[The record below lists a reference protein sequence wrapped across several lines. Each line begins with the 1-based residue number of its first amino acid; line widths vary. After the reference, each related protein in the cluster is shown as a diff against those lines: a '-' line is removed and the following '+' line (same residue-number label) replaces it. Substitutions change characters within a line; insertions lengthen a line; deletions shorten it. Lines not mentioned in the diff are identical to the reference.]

1 MINRG
6 GPSWEVDAVMD
17 YSEEKHH
24 QTFEEWKKFI
34 NGNMEI
40 DTSIVPQDILDAW
53 IRCRAL
59 GVDPVERP
67 KNPILTGAEL
77 QKLLEKNYDFI
88 NTSLPFM
95 KNLYRFLKGSGF
107 LVCLFDEE
115 GFILE
120 ILGDHDDEEL
130 VYQANGI
137 IGASWN
143 EKYAGNNAA
152 GTIVALKKPVQIFAC
167 QHFNQICHKDT
178 GAGAPIFDPDGNFLG
193 GISLNARYCRANAH
207 TLGMSVAAAHA
218 IENELKTQ
226 RALAE
231 TQLASRY
238 QQTVITSIPEALITI
253 DNDGFT
259 RLINDNAKKM
269 FSLDIANSGHQHIR
283 KMFGEQNQQLLN
295 LVESDSIIMDAE
307 VRISSGHSTNE
318 YTLTCN
324 PIFSPVGKMMGKVLI
339 FNELNRAK
347 TLVTK
352 MIGAKANFHFG
363 DICGKN
369 RKFLM
374 TIEQARMVSQSSSN
388 VLLLGESGTGKD
400 IFAQSIHNES
410 DRKNGPYVAINCAAI
425 PRDLITSELFGY
437 DEGAFTGAR
446 RGGNHGK
453 FELADGGTIFL
464 DEIAETPLDLQAVLL
479 RVIEDKSI
487 VRLGGKSLRPVNVRV
502 IAATN
507 KDLRKEVDKGNFRED
522 LYYRL
527 NVFAIHMVPLSER
540 PDDIPLLVDLFVK
553 KYIDAMGKRID
564 RIDEK
569 VIDIFRGHTW
579 PGNVRELQN
588 VIERMMNLTTTVEL
602 TAEHIPAEILHKKP
616 TPELNLDF
624 EPPRHLEKEMIT
636 KMLRME
642 IPKNKIA
649 KTLRVSRTTLYRK
662 IEKYRLQ

>member
-1 MINRG
+1 MET
-6 GPSWEVDAVMD
+6 SAVTD
-17 YSEEKHH
+17 YTEEKHR
-24 QTFEEWKKFI
+24 QTFEEWQKFI
-34 NGNMEI
+34 AGDTDI
-40 DTSIVPQDILDAW
+40 DTSIIPPHILDAW
-53 IRCRAL
+53 VRCRAL

-67 KNPILTGAEL
+67 KNPVLTGSKL
-77 QKLLEKNYDFI
+77 QKLIEKNYDFI

-95 KNLYRFLKGSGF
+95 RNLYRFLKGSGF
-107 LVCLFDEE
+107 LVCLFDAE

-120 ILGDHDDEEL
+120 ILGDHDDEDL
-130 VYQANGI
+130 VRRANGI

-143 EKYAGNNAA
+143 EKYVGNNAA
-152 GTIVALKKPVQIFAC
+152 GTIVELRKPVQIFAC
-167 QHFNQICHKDT
+167 QHYNQLCHKDT

-193 GISLNARYCRANAH
+193 GMTLNARYCRANAH
-207 TLGMSVAAAHA
+207 TLGMTVAAAHA

-231 TQLASRY
+231 AQIASRY

-259 RLINDNAKKM
+259 CLINDNAKKM
-269 FSLDIANSGHQHIR
+269 FSLDVANSGHQHIR
-283 KMFGEQNQQLLN
+283 KMFGEQNQQFFS
-295 LVESDSIIMDAE
+295 LVENDLLIMDTE
-307 VRISSGHSTNE
+307 VRIFSGHSSND

-324 PIFSPVGKMMGKVLI
+324 PIFSPVGKLMGKVLI

-352 MIGAKANFHFG
+352 MIGAKANFHFD

-374 TIEQARMVSQSSSN
+374 TIEQARMVSQSNSN

-437 DEGAFTGAR
+437 AEGAFTGAR

-479 RVIEDKSI
+479 RVIEDKFI
-487 VRLGGKSLRPVNVRV
+487 VRLGGTSLRPVNVRV

-507 KDLRKEVDKGNFRED
+507 KDLRKEVEKGNFRED

-527 NVFAIHMVPLSER
+527 NVFAISMVPLSER
-540 PDDIPLLVDLFVK
+540 PDDIPLLIDLFVK
-553 KYIDAMGKRID
+553 KYAGAMGKHID
-564 RIDEK
+564 RIDDK
-569 VIDIFRGHTW
+569 VIEIFKDHPW

-588 VIERMMNLTTTVEL
+588 VIERMMNLTTTSEI
-602 TAEHIPAEILHKKP
+602 TAEHIPSEILHEKRD
-616 TPELNLDF
+616 PELNMDF
-624 EPPRHLEKEMIT
+624 KSPKHLEKEMIT
-636 KMLRME
+636 KMIRME

-649 KTLRVSRTTLYRK
+649 KALRVSRTTLYRK
-662 IEKYRLQ
+662 IEKYHL

>member
-1 MINRG
+1 MET
-6 GPSWEVDAVMD
+6 SAVTD
-17 YSEEKHH
+17 YTEEKHR
-24 QTFEEWKKFI
+24 QTFEEWQKFI
-34 NGNMEI
+34 AGDTDI
-40 DTSIVPQDILDAW
+40 DTSIIPPHILDAW

-67 KNPILTGAEL
+67 KNPVLTGSKL
-77 QKLLEKNYDFI
+77 QKLIEKNYDFI

-95 KNLYRFLKGSGF
+95 RNLYRFLKGSGF
-107 LVCLFDEE
+107 LVCLFDAE

-120 ILGDHDDEEL
+120 ILGDHDDEDL
-130 VYQANGI
+130 VRRANGI

-143 EKYAGNNAA
+143 EKYVGNNAA
-152 GTIVALKKPVQIFAC
+152 GTIVELRKPVQIFAC
-167 QHFNQICHKDT
+167 QHYNQLCHKDT

-193 GISLNARYCRANAH
+193 GMTLNARYCRANAH
-207 TLGMSVAAAHA
+207 TLGMTVAAAHA

-231 TQLASRY
+231 AQIASRY

-259 RLINDNAKKM
+259 CLINDNAKKM
-269 FSLDIANSGHQHIR
+269 FSLDVANSGHQHIR
-283 KMFGEQNQQLLN
+283 KMFGEQNQQFFS
-295 LVESDSIIMDAE
+295 LVENDLLIMDTE
-307 VRISSGHSTNE
+307 VRIFSGHSSND

-324 PIFSPVGKMMGKVLI
+324 PIFSPVGKLMGKVLI

-352 MIGAKANFHFG
+352 MIGAKANFHFD

-374 TIEQARMVSQSSSN
+374 TIEQARMVSQSNSN

-437 DEGAFTGAR
+437 AEGAFTGAR

-479 RVIEDKSI
+479 RVIEDKFI
-487 VRLGGKSLRPVNVRV
+487 VRLGGTSLRPVNVRV

-507 KDLRKEVDKGNFRED
+507 KDLRKEVEKGNFRED

-527 NVFAIHMVPLSER
+527 NVFAISMVPLSER
-540 PDDIPLLVDLFVK
+540 PDDIPLLIDLFVK
-553 KYIDAMGKRID
+553 KYAGAMGKHID
-564 RIDEK
+564 RIDDK
-569 VIDIFRGHTW
+569 VIEIFKDHPW

-588 VIERMMNLTTTVEL
+588 VIERMMNLTTTSEI
-602 TAEHIPAEILHKKP
+602 TAEHIPAEILHEKRD
-616 TPELNLDF
+616 PELNMDF
-624 EPPRHLEKEMIT
+624 KSPKHLEKEMIT
-636 KMLRME
+636 KMIRME

-649 KTLRVSRTTLYRK
+649 KALRVSRTTLYRK
-662 IEKYRLQ
+662 IEKYHL

>member
-1 MINRG
+1 MET
-6 GPSWEVDAVMD
+6 SAVTD
-17 YSEEKHH
+17 YTEEKHR
-24 QTFEEWKKFI
+24 QTFEEWQKFI
-34 NGNMEI
+34 AGDTDI
-40 DTSIVPQDILDAW
+40 DTSVVPPHILDAW

-59 GVDPVERP
+59 GVDPIERP
-67 KNPILTGAEL
+67 KNPVLTGSKL
-77 QKLLEKNYDFI
+77 QKLIEKNYDFI

-95 KNLYRFLKGSGF
+95 RNLYRFLKGSGF
-107 LVCLFDEE
+107 LVCLFDAE

-120 ILGDHDDEEL
+120 ILGDHDDEDL
-130 VYQANGI
+130 VRRANGI

-143 EKYAGNNAA
+143 EKYVGNNAA
-152 GTIVALKKPVQIFAC
+152 GTIVELRKPVQIFAC
-167 QHFNQICHKDT
+167 QHYNQLCHKDT

-193 GISLNARYCRANAH
+193 GMTLNARYCRANAH
-207 TLGMSVAAAHA
+207 TLGMTVAAAHA

-231 TQLASRY
+231 AQIASRY

-259 RLINDNAKKM
+259 CLINDNAKKM
-269 FSLDIANSGHQHIR
+269 FSLDVANSGHQHIR
-283 KMFGEQNQQLLN
+283 KMFGEQNQQFFS
-295 LVESDSIIMDAE
+295 LVENDLLIMDTE
-307 VRISSGHSTNE
+307 VRIFSGHSSND

-324 PIFSPVGKMMGKVLI
+324 PIFSPVGKLMGKVLI

-352 MIGAKANFHFG
+352 MIGAKANFHFD

-374 TIEQARMVSQSSSN
+374 TIEQARMVSQSNSN

-437 DEGAFTGAR
+437 AEGAFTGAR

-479 RVIEDKSI
+479 RVIEDKFI
-487 VRLGGKSLRPVNVRV
+487 VRLGGTSLRPVNVRV

-507 KDLRKEVDKGNFRED
+507 KDLRKEVEKGNFRED

-527 NVFAIHMVPLSER
+527 NVFAISMVPLSER
-540 PDDIPLLVDLFVK
+540 PDDIPLLIDLFVK
-553 KYIDAMGKRID
+553 KYAGAMGKHID
-564 RIDEK
+564 RIDDK
-569 VIDIFRGHTW
+569 VIEIFKDHPW

-588 VIERMMNLTTTVEL
+588 VIERMMNLTTTSEI
-602 TAEHIPAEILHKKP
+602 TAEHIPAEILHEKRD
-616 TPELNLDF
+616 PELNMDF
-624 EPPRHLEKEMIT
+624 KSPKHLEKEMIT
-636 KMLRME
+636 KMIRME

-649 KTLRVSRTTLYRK
+649 KALRVSRTTLYRK
-662 IEKYRLQ
+662 IEKYHL

>member
-1 MINRG
+1 MET
-6 GPSWEVDAVMD
+6 SAVTD
-17 YSEEKHH
+17 YTEEKHR
-24 QTFEEWKKFI
+24 QTFEEWQKFI
-34 NGNMEI
+34 AGDTDI
-40 DTSIVPQDILDAW
+40 DTSIIPPHILDAW

-67 KNPILTGAEL
+67 KNPVLTGSKL
-77 QKLLEKNYDFI
+77 QKLIEKNYDFI

-95 KNLYRFLKGSGF
+95 RNLYRFLKGSGF
-107 LVCLFDEE
+107 LVCLFDAE

-120 ILGDHDDEEL
+120 ILGDHDDEDL
-130 VYQANGI
+130 VRRANGI

-143 EKYAGNNAA
+143 EKYVGNNAA
-152 GTIVALKKPVQIFAC
+152 GTIVELRKPVQIFAC
-167 QHFNQICHKDT
+167 QHYNQLCHKDT

-193 GISLNARYCRANAH
+193 GMTLNARYCRANAH
-207 TLGMSVAAAHA
+207 TLGMTVAAAHA

-231 TQLASRY
+231 AQIANRY

-259 RLINDNAKKM
+259 CLINDNAKKM

-283 KMFGEQNQQLLN
+283 KMFGEQNQQFFS
-295 LVESDSIIMDAE
+295 LVENDLLIMDTE
-307 VRISSGHSTNE
+307 VRIFSGHSSND

-324 PIFSPVGKMMGKVLI
+324 PIFSPVGKLMGKVLI

-352 MIGAKANFHFG
+352 MIGAKANFHFD

-374 TIEQARMVSQSSSN
+374 TIEQARMVSQSNSN

-437 DEGAFTGAR
+437 AEGAFTGAR

-479 RVIEDKSI
+479 RVIEDKFI
-487 VRLGGKSLRPVNVRV
+487 VRLGGTSLRPVNVRV

-507 KDLRKEVDKGNFRED
+507 KDLRKEVEKGNFRED

-527 NVFAIHMVPLSER
+527 NVFAISMVPLSER
-540 PDDIPLLVDLFVK
+540 PDDIPLLIELFVK
-553 KYIDAMGKRID
+553 KYAGAMGKHID
-564 RIDEK
+564 RIDDK
-569 VIDIFRGHTW
+569 VIEIFKDHPW

-588 VIERMMNLTTTVEL
+588 VIERMMNLTTANEI
-602 TAEHIPAEILHKKP
+602 TAEHIPGEILHEKRES
-616 TPELNLDF
+616 ELNMDF
-624 EPPRHLEKEMIT
+624 KSPKHLEKEMIT
-636 KMLRME
+636 KMIRME

-649 KTLRVSRTTLYRK
+649 KALRVSRTTLYRK
-662 IEKYRLQ
+662 IEKYHL

>member
-1 MINRG
+1 MET
-6 GPSWEVDAVMD
+6 SAVTD
-17 YSEEKHH
+17 YTEEKHR
-24 QTFEEWKKFI
+24 QTFEEWQKFI
-34 NGNMEI
+34 AGDTDI
-40 DTSIVPQDILDAW
+40 DSSVVPPHILDAW

-59 GVDPVERP
+59 GVDPIERP
-67 KNPILTGAEL
+67 KNPVLTGSKL
-77 QKLLEKNYDFI
+77 QKLIEKNYDFI

-95 KNLYRFLKGSGF
+95 RNLYRFLKGSGF
-107 LVCLFDEE
+107 LVCLFDAE

-120 ILGDHDDEEL
+120 ILGDHDDEDL
-130 VYQANGI
+130 VRRANGI

-143 EKYAGNNAA
+143 EKYVGNNAA
-152 GTIVALKKPVQIFAC
+152 GTIVELRKPVQIFAC
-167 QHFNQICHKDT
+167 QHYNQLCHKDT

-193 GISLNARYCRANAH
+193 GMTLNARYCRANAH
-207 TLGMSVAAAHA
+207 TLGMTVAAAHA

-231 TQLASRY
+231 AQIASRY

-259 RLINDNAKKM
+259 CLINDNAKKM
-269 FSLDIANSGHQHIR
+269 FSLDVANSGHQHIR
-283 KMFGEQNQQLLN
+283 KMFGEQNQQFFS
-295 LVESDSIIMDAE
+295 LVENDLLIMDTE
-307 VRISSGHSTNE
+307 VRIFSGHSSND

-324 PIFSPVGKMMGKVLI
+324 PIFSPVGKLMGKVLI

-352 MIGAKANFHFG
+352 MIGAKANFHFD

-374 TIEQARMVSQSSSN
+374 TIEQARMVSQSNSN

-437 DEGAFTGAR
+437 AEGAFTGAR

-479 RVIEDKSI
+479 RVIEDKFI
-487 VRLGGKSLRPVNVRV
+487 VRLGGTSLRPVNVRV

-507 KDLRKEVDKGNFRED
+507 KDLRKEVEKGNFRED

-527 NVFAIHMVPLSER
+527 NVFAISMVPLSER
-540 PDDIPLLVDLFVK
+540 PDDIPLLIDLFVK
-553 KYIDAMGKRID
+553 KYAGAMGKHID
-564 RIDEK
+564 RIDDK
-569 VIDIFRGHTW
+569 VIEIFKDHSW

-588 VIERMMNLTTTVEL
+588 VIERMMNLTTTSEI
-602 TAEHIPAEILHKKP
+602 TAEHIPAEILHEKRD
-616 TPELNLDF
+616 PELNMDF
-624 EPPRHLEKEMIT
+624 KSPKHLEKEMIT
-636 KMLRME
+636 KMIRME

-649 KTLRVSRTTLYRK
+649 KALRVSRTTLYRK
-662 IEKYRLQ
+662 IEKYHL

>member
-1 MINRG
+1 VEI
-6 GPSWEVDAVMD
+6 SSVTD
-17 YSEEKHH
+17 YSPETH
-24 QTFEEWKKFI
+24 QRTFEEWRKFI
-34 NGNMEI
+34 AGDTEI

-67 KNPILTGAEL
+67 KNPVLTGARL
-77 QKLLEKNYDFI
+77 RKHLENNYDFI

-107 LVCLFDEE
+107 LVCLFDAE

-120 ILGDHDDEEL
+120 VLGDHDDEEL
-130 VYQANGI
+130 VHQANGV

-143 EKYAGNNAA
+143 ECYVGNNAI
-152 GTIVALKKPVQIFAC
+152 GSVVALKKPVQIFAC
-167 QHFNQICHKDT
+167 QHFNQLCHKDT
-178 GAGAPIFDPDGNFLG
+178 GAGAPIYDPDGNFLG
-193 GISLNARYCRANAH
+193 GMTLNARYFRANAH
-207 TLGMSVAAAHA
+207 TLGMTVAAAHA

-226 RALAE
+226 KALAE
-231 TQLASRY
+231 AQIASRY
-238 QQTVITSIPEALITI
+238 QQTVIASIPEALITI

-259 RLINDNAKKM
+259 RFINDNAKKM
-269 FSLDIANSGHQHIR
+269 FSLDVVQDGHQHIR
-283 KMFGEQNQQLLN
+283 KMFGEQNQQFLN
-295 LVESDSIIMDAE
+295 LVEHDSLIMDAE
-307 VRISSGHSTNE
+307 VRIYSGHANND

-324 PIFSPVGKMMGKVLI
+324 PIFSPVGKLMGKILI

-352 MIGAKANFHFG
+352 MIGAKANFHFD

-374 TIEQARMVSQSSSN
+374 TIEQARLVSQSNSN

-400 IFAQSIHNES
+400 IFAQSIHNAS
-410 DRKNGPYVAINCAAI
+410 DRQNGPYVAINCAAI

-437 DEGAFTGAR
+437 AEGAFTGAR

-479 RVIEDKSI
+479 RVIEDKNI
-487 VRLGGKSLRPVNVRV
+487 VRLGGASQRPVNVRV

-507 KDLRKEVDKGNFRED
+507 KDLRSEVEKGTFRED
-522 LYYRL
+522 LFYRL

-540 PDDIPLLVDLFVK
+540 PDDIPLLVDFFVK
-553 KYIDAMGKRID
+553 KYAADMGKNID

-569 VIDIFRGHTW
+569 VYEIFKGHKW

-588 VIERMMNLTTTVEL
+588 VIERMMNFATTREI
-602 TAEHIPAEILHKKP
+602 TAEHIPPEITHTKRKP
-616 TPELNLDF
+616 DLNVDF
-624 EPPRHLEKEMIT
+624 ESPRQLEQEMIT

-649 KTLRVSRTTLYRK
+649 KALHVSRTTLYRK
-662 IEKYRLQ
+662 IEKYHLIGK